1 MMIHYRF
8 LIEEL
13 RYGGKQVITFVIC
26 VALSIAT
33 LTALNS
39 FKRDVHGSLI
49 DEARD
54 LRIDVKRASGPG
66 GQKVNKT
73 SSCVQL
79 RHGPSGTEVRCQRS
93 RSRELNRYYA
103 RKELCDRIA
112 VINDRRVAAIDTEDL
127 AESNCG
133 FI

>member
-39 FKRDVHGSLI
+39 FRRDVHGSLI

-54 LRIDVKRASGPG
+54 LQVGDIIIHAHQPISDTLQRAVNNLVKDNRLEQQKTFEFYTVALSESKDSSLLSGIKAVESAYPFFG
-66 GQKVNKT
+66 T
-73 SSCVQL
+73 ITLSSGRQ
-79 RHGPSGTEVRCQRS
+79 
-93 RSRELNRYYA
+93 
-103 RKELCDRIA
+103 
-112 VINDRRVAAIDTEDL
+112 
-127 AESNCG
+127 
-133 FI
+133 